1 MSVQTT
7 HLTTGG
13 IRERESERER
23 ERERTCFKYYYYY
36 FGLLRRLAKMCLR
49 VRCMA
54 LPTPSFA
61 FTLGYGITLK
71 IAKLFAFGCLMHKD
85 GCYVTPVVS

>member
-13 IRERESERER
+13 IREREREREG

-36 FGLLRRLAKMCLR
+36 YFGLLRRFAKMCLR
-49 VRCMA
+49 GRCMA
-54 LPTPSFA
+54 LPLL
-61 FTLGYGITLK
+61 LGTVLR
-71 IAKLFAFGCLMHKD
+71 
-85 GCYVTPVVS
+85 

>member
-36 FGLLRRLAKMCLR
+36 YYFGRRCKKKCVCVEGAWLCLYSWVRYYAENSKIVCLWLFNAQRWLL
-49 VRCMA
+49 
-54 LPTPSFA
+54 
-61 FTLGYGITLK
+61 
-71 IAKLFAFGCLMHKD
+71 
-85 GCYVTPVVS
+85 CYPCG